1 MIFCFPD
8 SSRASNSARS
18 AERLADSA
26 MLADEEVDA
35 AGDPPD
41 VSMASVDEDILE
53 ETNFDEKTL
62 DFFTTKSFDFET
74 LFNKIRKS
82 HFKSKS
88 S

>member
-1 MIFCFPD
+1 
-8 SSRASNSARS
+8 
-18 AERLADSA
+18 

-74 LFNKIRKS
+74 LFNKDRKS
-82 HFKSKS
+82 FQVKIELISINQEKLGLKLVHF
-88 S
+88 